1 MGKGNGEGEQE
12 RGERGWREEGR
23 RGQAAGVREG
33 VQGQLE
39 CGKPAWGGVLW
50 EGNGCEGGPSLHPS
64 GSSPRPGSQ
73 GLSIQHRPPS
83 LS

>member
-23 RGQAAGVREG
+23 RGQAAGVGEG

-39 CGKPAWGGVLW
+39 CGKPAWGGAL
-50 EGNGCEGGPSLHPS
+50 GGKWM
-64 GSSPRPGSQ
+64 
-73 GLSIQHRPPS
+73 
-83 LS
+83 

>member
-39 CGKPAWGGVLW
+39 CGKPAWGGCSGREMDVKGAPPCTPLAPLP
-50 EGNGCEGGPSLHPS
+50 GQAPRGCPSSTAP
-64 GSSPRPGSQ
+64 Q
-73 GLSIQHRPPS
+73 A
-83 LS
+83 